1 MIRNSDIDRL
11 RGLFAKRLIA
21 TMDMLKKTV
30 GTVAD
35 LTVFRKLRELDY
47 CTSYSHR
54 GRFYTLRELAE
65 FDENGLW
72 WIRSVGFSSRGTLV
86 ATAEGLVNASEA
98 GYAVEELDA
107 IVRVGTK
114 DVLPKLAWEK
124 RLRRIRIR
132 NRNVYFSPKR
142 SIREQQIASRRVWEA
157 QPSVSKSIAAQDV
170 LPDELKAAIILFFSL
185 LDERERRV
193 YAGLESLKLGYGGDR
208 QMAEILGLDVS
219 TVARGR
225 RELLEHDVNVERVRK
240 AGAGRKAVEKKTPE
254 VIAAIEELMKYEVA
268 GDPVSGLRW
277 TRKTTKKIAA
287 ELSALG
293 IRVSRKTVA
302 KLLKQMNFSLRTNK
316 KKISNGSPPT
326 RDAQFANIT
335 QLRER
340 FSRRGNPILSVDTK
354 KKELVGRFKN
364 PGRVWAQKSDAVN
377 DHDFRS
383 MADGV
388 AIPYGIYDLQS
399 NRGTVYVGTSYD
411 TSQFAVECIEKWWR
425 SEGQKRFPGR
435 KHLLVVADT
444 GGSNG
449 ATRRAWKHGIQH
461 KLCNEHG
468 LDVTVAHYPP
478 GASKWNPIE
487 HRLFSEISKNWAG
500 RPLDS
505 YETILNFIRTTKTKT
520 GLKVNARLVKKQYPK
535 GIKISDPAMALLNI
549 KKSSSLPKWNYTL
562 RPSKNGK

>member
-1 MIRNSDIDRL
+1 MAVTARWRRSSGSTL
-11 RGLFAKRLIA
+11 ALWLGA
-21 TMDMLKKTV
+21 
-30 GTVAD
+30 VA
-35 LTVFRKLRELDY
+35 
-47 CTSYSHR
+47 S
-54 GRFYTLRELAE
+54 
-65 FDENGLW
+65 
-72 WIRSVGFSSRGTLV
+72 
-86 ATAEGLVNASEA
+86 
-98 GYAVEELDA
+98 
-107 IVRVGTK
+107 
-114 DVLPKLAWEK
+114 
-124 RLRRIRIR
+124 
-132 NRNVYFSPKR
+132 
-142 SIREQQIASRRVWEA
+142 
-157 QPSVSKSIAAQDV
+157 
-170 LPDELKAAIILFFSL
+170 
-185 LDERERRV
+185 
-193 YAGLESLKLGYGGDR
+193 
-208 QMAEILGLDVS
+208 
-219 TVARGR
+219 
-225 RELLEHDVNVERVRK
+225 
-240 AGAGRKAVEKKTPE
+240 
-254 VIAAIEELMKYEVA
+254 
-268 GDPVSGLRW
+268 
-277 TRKTTKKIAA
+277 
-287 ELSALG
+287 
-293 IRVSRKTVA
+293 
-302 KLLKQMNFSLRTNK
+302 
-316 KKISNGSPPT
+316 SPPT

-520 GLKVNARLVKKQYPK
+520 GLKVNARLVKKQYPQ
-535 GIKISDPAMALLNI
+535 
-549 KKSSSLPKWNYTL
+549 SSSVRGSVTGPCVLM
-562 RPSKNGK
+562 R

>member
-1 MIRNSDIDRL
+1 
-11 RGLFAKRLIA
+11 
-21 TMDMLKKTV
+21 
-30 GTVAD
+30 
-35 LTVFRKLRELDY
+35 
-47 CTSYSHR
+47 
-54 GRFYTLRELAE
+54 
-65 FDENGLW
+65 
-72 WIRSVGFSSRGTLV
+72 
-86 ATAEGLVNASEA
+86 
-98 GYAVEELDA
+98 
-107 IVRVGTK
+107 
-114 DVLPKLAWEK
+114 
-124 RLRRIRIR
+124 
-132 NRNVYFSPKR
+132 
-142 SIREQQIASRRVWEA
+142 
-157 QPSVSKSIAAQDV
+157 
-170 LPDELKAAIILFFSL
+170 
-185 LDERERRV
+185 
-193 YAGLESLKLGYGGDR
+193 
-208 QMAEILGLDVS
+208 
-219 TVARGR
+219 
-225 RELLEHDVNVERVRK
+225 
-240 AGAGRKAVEKKTPE
+240 
-254 VIAAIEELMKYEVA
+254 MKYEVA

-316 KKISNGSPPT
+316 KKVSNGSPPT

-354 KKELVGRFKN
+354 KKELVGHFKN

-399 NRGTVYVGTSYD
+399 TRGTVYVGTSYD

-487 HRLFSEISKNWAG
+487 HRLFSEISKELGGPA
-500 RPLDS
+500 
-505 YETILNFIRTTKTKT
+505 
-520 GLKVNARLVKKQYPK
+520 AR
-535 GIKISDPAMALLNI
+535 
-549 KKSSSLPKWNYTL
+549 
-562 RPSKNGK
+562 

>member
-124 RLRRIRIR
+124 RLRRTRIR

-170 LPDELKAAIILFFSL
+170 LP
-185 LDERERRV
+185 
-193 YAGLESLKLGYGGDR
+193 
-208 QMAEILGLDVS
+208 
-219 TVARGR
+219 
-225 RELLEHDVNVERVRK
+225 
-240 AGAGRKAVEKKTPE
+240 
-254 VIAAIEELMKYEVA
+254 
-268 GDPVSGLRW
+268 
-277 TRKTTKKIAA
+277 
-287 ELSALG
+287 
-293 IRVSRKTVA
+293 
-302 KLLKQMNFSLRTNK
+302 
-316 KKISNGSPPT
+316 
-326 RDAQFANIT
+326 
-335 QLRER
+335 
-340 FSRRGNPILSVDTK
+340 
-354 KKELVGRFKN
+354 
-364 PGRVWAQKSDAVN
+364 
-377 DHDFRS
+377 
-383 MADGV
+383 
-388 AIPYGIYDLQS
+388 
-399 NRGTVYVGTSYD
+399 
-411 TSQFAVECIEKWWR
+411 
-425 SEGQKRFPGR
+425 

>member
-1 MIRNSDIDRL
+1 MIRNSDIHRL

-124 RLRRIRIR
+124 RLRRTRIR

-193 YAGLESLKLGYGGDR
+193 YAGLESLKLGSAPLLGGR
-208 QMAEILGLDVS
+208 
-219 TVARGR
+219 T
-225 RELLEHDVNVERVRK
+225 
-240 AGAGRKAVEKKTPE
+240 GA
-254 VIAAIEELMKYEVA
+254 YE
-268 GDPVSGLRW
+268 
-277 TRKTTKKIAA
+277 
-287 ELSALG
+287 
-293 IRVSRKTVA
+293 
-302 KLLKQMNFSLRTNK
+302 M
-316 KKISNGSPPT
+316 T
-326 RDAQFANIT
+326 RDRTDVAETSSGSTHHLA
-335 QLRER
+335 LDWL
-340 FSRRGNPILSVDTK
+340 G
-354 KKELVGRFKN
+354 
-364 PGRVWAQKSDAVN
+364 AV
-377 DHDFRS
+377 
-383 MADGV
+383 
-388 AIPYGIYDLQS
+388 
-399 NRGTVYVGTSYD
+399 
-411 TSQFAVECIEKWWR
+411 
-425 SEGQKRFPGR
+425 SEGHEATARWR
-435 KHLLVVADT
+435 RSS
-444 GGSNG
+444 GS
-449 ATRRAWKHGIQH
+449 
-461 KLCNEHG
+461 
-468 LDVTVAHYPP
+468 
-478 GASKWNPIE
+478 
-487 HRLFSEISKNWAG
+487 
-500 RPLDS
+500 
-505 YETILNFIRTTKTKT
+505 
-520 GLKVNARLVKKQYPK
+520 
-535 GIKISDPAMALLNI
+535 
-549 KKSSSLPKWNYTL
+549 TL
-562 RPSKNGK
+562 A

>member
-1 MIRNSDIDRL
+1 MSRNSDIDRL

-124 RLRRIRIR
+124 RLRRTRIR

-170 LPDELKAAIILFFSL
+170 LPDE
-185 LDERERRV
+185 
-193 YAGLESLKLGYGGDR
+193 
-208 QMAEILGLDVS
+208 
-219 TVARGR
+219 
-225 RELLEHDVNVERVRK
+225 
-240 AGAGRKAVEKKTPE
+240 
-254 VIAAIEELMKYEVA
+254 
-268 GDPVSGLRW
+268 
-277 TRKTTKKIAA
+277 
-287 ELSALG
+287 
-293 IRVSRKTVA
+293 
-302 KLLKQMNFSLRTNK
+302 
-316 KKISNGSPPT
+316 
-326 RDAQFANIT
+326 
-335 QLRER
+335 
-340 FSRRGNPILSVDTK
+340 
-354 KKELVGRFKN
+354 
-364 PGRVWAQKSDAVN
+364 
-377 DHDFRS
+377 
-383 MADGV
+383 
-388 AIPYGIYDLQS
+388 
-399 NRGTVYVGTSYD
+399 
-411 TSQFAVECIEKWWR
+411 
-425 SEGQKRFPGR
+425 RFPGR

-449 ATRRAWKHGIQH
+449 ATRRAWKHGKHTCIQ
-461 KLCNEHG
+461 
-468 LDVTVAHYPP
+468 VAHYPP
-478 GASKWNPIE
+478 AVEQSSTGSA
-487 HRLFSEISKNWAG
+487 RC
-500 RPLDS
+500 
-505 YETILNFIRTTKTKT
+505 KT
-520 GLKVNARLVKKQYPK
+520 GRLAH
-535 GIKISDPAMALLNI
+535 GR
-549 KKSSSLPKWNYTL
+549 TL
-562 RPSKNGK
+562 STRCVQVEPNRAPPVQRD

>member
-1 MIRNSDIDRL
+1 MIRNSDIHRL

-124 RLRRIRIR
+124 RLRRTRIR

-170 LPDELKAAIILFFSL
+170 LPDELKAAIIFFFSL